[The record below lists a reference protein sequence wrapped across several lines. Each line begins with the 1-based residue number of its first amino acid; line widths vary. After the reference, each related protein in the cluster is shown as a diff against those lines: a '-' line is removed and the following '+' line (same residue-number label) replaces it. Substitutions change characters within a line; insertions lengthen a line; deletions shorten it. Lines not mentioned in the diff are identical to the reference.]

1 MWLVA
6 FLHQYEMQTLIKHKL
21 FFRLNIKAAA
31 FCIFY
36 SYITCFLSF
45 CSVLI
50 KKQGLVFEKF
60 IYLFL
65 TYRLKLSFKLKIK
78 QKGSYIIYNE
88 KNRRFIA
95 EKNVYKR
102 NSLLLASRKQ
112 LVIIG
117 LKQNNWEAQVPAKA
131 SDIYIHIDI
140 RWPYVALNSK
150 VCRH

>member
-1 MWLVA
+1 
-6 FLHQYEMQTLIKHKL
+6 
-21 FFRLNIKAAA
+21 
-31 FCIFY
+31 
-36 SYITCFLSF
+36 
-45 CSVLI
+45 VLI

-65 TYRLKLSFKLKIK
+65 TYKLKLSFKLKIK

-117 LKQNNWEAQVPAKA
+117 LKQNNWDAEVLGKA
-131 SDIYIHIDI
+131 SDIYI
-140 RWPYVALNSK
+140 RWPFVALNFIG
-150 VCRH
+150 CRH

>member
-1 MWLVA
+1 M
-6 FLHQYEMQTLIKHKL
+6 
-21 FFRLNIKAAA
+21 
-31 FCIFY
+31 
-36 SYITCFLSF
+36 
-45 CSVLI
+45 LI

-65 TYRLKLSFKLKIK
+65 TYKLKLSFKLKIK

-117 LKQNNWEAQVPAKA
+117 LKQNNWDAEVLGKA
-131 SDIYIHIDI
+131 SDIYI
-140 RWPYVALNSK
+140 RWPFVALNFI